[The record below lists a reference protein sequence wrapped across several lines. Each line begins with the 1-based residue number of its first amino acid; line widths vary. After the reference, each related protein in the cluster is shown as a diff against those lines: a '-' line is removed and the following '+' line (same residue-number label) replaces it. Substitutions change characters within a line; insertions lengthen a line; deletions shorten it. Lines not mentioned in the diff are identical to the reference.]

1 MPEELPEGMVRR
13 FYFPPPATPN
23 TDTFSNA
30 EELSKYLATGAD
42 LGPLQGFVNAL
53 LKTLQGDLDAIP
65 QWISEQTADW
75 LDDFSVWFLN
85 LGASFHDLMQVFE
98 GVYDG
103 DDVALL
109 TIQSVLNTIKS
120 LAGGMIDLS
129 RLPSVPLGSLTL
141 TQPNLLLNPE
151 FDGSI
156 SMDGE
161 GIWFWD
167 EAMGRT
173 SPGAARTTGDGTRK
187 VLTSNVVQSGPDE
200 DFETGVWVRWDSV
213 TGTGEL
219 YRLVLSAYQGDLKLS
234 DTVIGAI
241 TSPSASAGWTH
252 LSGEYTTP
260 ANTDHVRFY
269 LECTTNA
276 TGGQVWFDDAE
287 LRKTA
292 SSLPMEWIKDLL
304 PQLSG
309 LWDNLEALVNN
320 ALSAL
325 GIIGSGSLLDRILD
339 LADEFGDMLG
349 GIEDGAAD
357 FANLIDQLLHDPA
370 SLFGTLPQSLVD
382 GLTAGLNTIRDQILS
397 VIKNVIQGI
406 RGVPFVGDNIA
417 DALLAML
424 GDVAG
429 LQNTAITAKTTAVQ
443 AALDVVDLR
452 AQLQAV
458 SVTQQWVSLSTSDL
472 ASFPR
477 VLLGLG
483 METGGKTTSSDS
495 HSHSKGSLSANTS
508 TGTISGS
515 TGSNSH
521 SHTVSRNNEM
531 PSFNPGKGTAGFV
544 PLVVDRFCRPRRLK
558 LITGSVGWSLFDIDY
573 WYVALYKYNPN
584 DGRIYKIFDGGDQKG
599 VISSA
604 ARLHAFDMGS
614 GLANCVPGEILF
626 AAQLQNSGL
635 IVSTRPIAALWQPGL
650 QDPSAELLVAPYYEK
665 SGQSNLATSYALS
678 ELSANNDRLPWMG
691 VGTEPTS

>member
-1 MPEELPEGMVRR
+1 MVRR
-13 FYFPPPATPN
+13 FYFPPPATPA
-23 TDTFSNA
+23 TDTFGNA
-30 EELSKYLATGAD
+30 EELAKYLATGAD
-42 LGPLQGFVNAL
+42 LGPLRGFINAL
-53 LKTLQGDLDAIP
+53 LKTLQGDLGAMP
-65 QWISEQTADW
+65 AWIAEQSEDW
-75 LDDFSVWFLN
+75 LDDFSDWFLG
-85 LGASFHDLMQVFE
+85 LGANWDDLMSVFE
-98 GVYDG
+98 GDYTG
-103 DDVALL
+103 DNIALPA
-109 TIQSVLNTIKS
+109 IQSTISTIKN
-120 LAGGMIDLS
+120 LAGGLIDLS

-200 DFETGVWVRWDSV
+200 DFETGVWVRWDAA

-219 YRLVLSAYQGDLKLS
+219 YRLVISAYQGDLILS

-241 TSPSASAGWTH
+241 TNPSASAGWTH

-260 ANTDHVRFY
+260 ANTDHVRLY

-349 GIEDGAAD
+349 GIEDGAAN
-357 FANLIDQLLHDPA
+357 FTNLLDQLLHDPA
-370 SLFGTLPQSLVD
+370 SLLGTLPQSLVD
-382 GLTAGLNTIRDQILS
+382 GLTTGLNTIRDQILS
-397 VIKNVIQGI
+397 VITNVIQGI
-406 RGVPFVGDNIA
+406 RGVPFVGNNIA

-424 GDVAG
+424 NEVAG
-429 LQNTAITAKTTAVQ
+429 LQNTAVTAKTTAVQ
-443 AALDVVDLR
+443 AQLDASAALANISELKAAAIATQAWVSNLNDVVSVPR
-452 AQLQAV
+452 ALLIP
-458 SVTQQWVSLSTSDL
+458 SDITGSTAIGSGQY
-472 ASFPR
+472 A
-477 VLLGLG
+477 
-483 METGGKTTSSDS
+483 
-495 HSHSKGSLSANTS
+495 HSHGAVGLELSGLPSYKPYANNVLGNS
-508 TGTISGS
+508 TGTCYFTPIVSDRYGTARKLRFITGPDSLMFSIDEYWLGLYSFDLDSRTLTRIWLSSNLKNSIGDDRAEVETAIPDIPVVPASIVFVGHMQRQPSLGGS
-515 TGSNSH
+515 TRNVAAVPQGG
-521 SHTVSRNNEM
+521 VSRPSSVLLRASCYELGGQTAM
-531 PSFNPGKGTAGFV
+531 PTTVGLDSLGF
-544 PLVVDRFCRPRRLK
+544 
-558 LITGSVGWSLFDIDY
+558 
-573 WYVALYKYNPN
+573 
-584 DGRIYKIFDGGDQKG
+584 
-599 VISSA
+599 
-604 ARLHAFDMGS
+604 
-614 GLANCVPGEILF
+614 
-626 AAQLQNSGL
+626 QNGY
-635 IVSTRPIAALWQPGL
+635 IPW
-650 QDPSAELLVAPYYEK
+650 
-665 SGQSNLATSYALS
+665 YALS
-678 ELSANNDRLPWMG
+678 VDPS
-691 VGTEPTS
+691 